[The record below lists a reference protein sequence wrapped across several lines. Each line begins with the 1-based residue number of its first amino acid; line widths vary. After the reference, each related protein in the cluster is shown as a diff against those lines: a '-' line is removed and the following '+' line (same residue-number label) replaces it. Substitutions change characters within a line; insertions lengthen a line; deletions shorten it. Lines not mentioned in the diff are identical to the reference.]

1 MNVIEERDEVEA
13 LKMSVPIQ
21 FRNRHDAASFIDI
34 MKTCCPERFIGGEFV
49 YHYTRSDVFEK
60 LMADNG
66 DILCSRYTDLNDDG
80 EWQLGVE
87 YIVKYI
93 SGRFSP
99 EISDSFKELVQDIQI
114 RNPPFIASFSAHI
127 DKASMW
133 AMYTDRKAGGYA
145 LGVGISDIERRC
157 KHNNELNK
165 IYELLFL
172 PCVYIGVDDVDAII
186 ARILDNHSDEI
197 EYTSRHTIF
206 EVGELLARRLL
217 FLSYLIKHDSFDYEN
232 EWRLVLNPLNSKIRE
247 KFAKLNENDDRKR
260 IFSGLFGENDPIRNS
275 FRQVEVSPQGNGIEL
290 YRLANQYRNRYN
302 LSFELGFSESTYNGR

>member
-1 MNVIEERDEVEA
+1 MTVIEEREEVES
-13 LKMSVPIQ
+13 LEMSVPIP

-34 MKTCCPERFIGGEFV
+34 MKTCCPERFIGGKFV

-87 YIVKYI
+87 YISEYI
-93 SGRFSP
+93 SGHFIP
-99 EISDSFKELVQDIQI
+99 EISDSFKELVQDIQV
-114 RNPPFIASFSAHI
+114 RNPPFIASFSAHM
-127 DKASMW
+127 DKASLW
-133 AMYTDRKAGGYA
+133 GMYTDRKVGGYA

-157 KHNNELNK
+157 KRNNELNK
-165 IYELLFL
+165 TYELLFL
-172 PCVYIGVDDVDAII
+172 PCVYIGVDNVDSII

-197 EYTSRHTIF
+197 EYTARHTIF

-232 EWRLVLNPLNSKIRE
+232 EWRLVLNPLDSKIVE
-247 KFAKLNENDDRKR
+247 KVVKLKENDDGKR
-260 IFSGLFGENDPIRNS
+260 IFSRLFGENDPIRNS
-275 FRQVEVSPQGNGIEL
+275 FRQVEVSPHGNRTEL
-290 YRLANQYRNRYN
+290 YRLANMYRDRYN
-302 LSFELGFSESTYNGR
+302 LSFGLSFSESTYNGR